1 MPEAIPFGVSFD
13 GFVPVREAV
22 DLARRA
28 EAAGAGSFWIAEH
41 LGYREAFVTAT
52 AIALA
57 TEKARILPTAISPYL
72 RHPTPMAMALAS
84 LAELVP
90 HRVGIAV
97 GVGNPMFLRESG
109 LEIEKPIDATR
120 DYLRALR
127 ALLATQP
134 VHQEARTFK
143 LAGARVAFEAGS
155 PIPIYIAATGPHML
169 KLTGRIAD
177 GVVLSAGLSPDYTGK
192 MLAIAAEGARA
203 EGRDPGKLAKSSY
216 IYFMAGGESGE
227 ARRKVREKLA
237 FLFRNKAVAE
247 NLQTSGLAIDQEAI
261 MAAVSRRDLA
271 SAAALVP
278 DGAVDVFTITGDVA
292 ACRRRVREYRD
303 AGLEEIVLA
312 LVGTAEDRMRSL
324 GVVPEIM
331 AV

>member
-1 MPEAIPFGVSFD
+1 MSEPIPFGVSFD

-22 DLARRA
+22 EVARRA
-28 EAAGAGSFWIAEH
+28 EAAGARSFWIAEH
-41 LGYREAFVTAT
+41 LGYREAFITAT

-57 TEKARILPTAISPYL
+57 TEKARLLPTAISPYL

-90 HRVGIAV
+90 DRVGIAV

-109 LEIEKPIDATR
+109 FEIEKPVDATR
-120 DYLRALR
+120 DYVRALR
-127 ALLATQP
+127 SLLSTEP

-143 LAGARVAFEAGS
+143 LAGARVTFDAGS

-177 GVVLSAGLSPDYTGK
+177 GVVLSAGLSPAYTRRV
-192 MLAIAAEGARA
+192 LELAAEGARA
-203 EGRDPGKLAKSSY
+203 EGRDPAELAKSSY
-216 IYFMAGGESGE
+216 IYFLAGGDRE
-227 ARRKVREKLA
+227 AGRRKVREKLA

-247 NLQTSGLAIDQEAI
+247 NIQSSGLNIDHEAI
-261 MAAVSRRDLA
+261 MAAVSRRDVA
-271 SAAALVP
+271 VAAALVP
-278 DGAVDVFTITGDVA
+278 DEAVDVFTITGDAA

-303 AGLEEIVLA
+303 AGLDELVLA

-324 GVVPEIM
+324 GEVPGIM
-331 AV
+331 AD